1 MRSTT
6 LWVVFTLFVILYQ
19 VNAIPVASPKETK
32 EPEKLA
38 DENSKPE
45 KLADENSKAE
55 KLADEESG
63 ADSPA
68 PDTEEK
74 TADEDDDKP
83 TDEDGDDDEQPK
95 SEDEDEGSAAA
106 DKPKE
111 RRDADETEEKGVS
124 AKSSKRQCCCGGGC
138 HGGSWGIHD
147 LCHHCHGD
155 GWCGAG
161 CMCGNC
167 CGGFGCP
174 VTNHGCNGGCCP
186 SVTFPCSF
194 GACVNNPCCEC
205 CREPAPPGKCKW
217 PCLWPCCCECTPPKF
232 KFKPLKPKPVCHCP
246 HTSGGGGGCCG
257 HRRSNPTKRQFVTGP
272 FAPGLAPDCG
282 QGFPAPGF
290 AAPCYPAPGF
300 AAPGFPAAGFAGG
313 LAPGYA
319 PYGQDF
325 LSHAY
330 GFAHPYGAMPAPGFP
345 MGPPFPY

>member
-246 HTSGGGGGCCG
+246 HNGCGGCCG
-257 HRRSNPTKRQFVTGP
+257 HKRSESTKRQFVAPVPPVAP
-272 FAPGLAPDCG
+272 FAPG
-282 QGFPAPGF
+282 FVPAFGAVLPGHE
-290 AAPCYPAPGF
+290 Y
-300 AAPGFPAAGFAGG
+300 
-313 LAPGYA
+313 L
-319 PYGQDF
+319 
-325 LSHAY
+325 
-330 GFAHPYGAMPAPGFP
+330 AHPYAYYPHAFAPLPPPGYLYGAAYPC
-345 MGPPFPY
+345 Y